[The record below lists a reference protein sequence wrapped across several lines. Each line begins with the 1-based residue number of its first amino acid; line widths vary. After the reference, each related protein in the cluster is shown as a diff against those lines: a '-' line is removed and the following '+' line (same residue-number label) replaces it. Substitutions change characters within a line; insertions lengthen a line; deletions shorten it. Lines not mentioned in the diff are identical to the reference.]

1 MNPFKKLISY
11 FVLLFVLS
19 SCEKEEMLSSSK
31 EIETFKIEASLNSNV
46 LKKDIEGVIGEGKII
61 LQIPKEIDLTNII
74 ATFTYNGKEI
84 LVGSNPQESTVTA
97 NDFSKNVVYTVVAAD
112 GSQADYP
119 VVIEQFDDMGL
130 VLTNLSLKKALNP
143 TLNRDYELI
152 IEENKITKK
161 IIGIEKELI
170 PTFETAATK
179 VLVNGVP
186 LESGKNSI
194 DFSEPVTFTLISEF
208 GSQKEYVVNIEWN
221 TGLPHLFIITENNAP
236 VNSKDDYVQAT
247 IKLDGA
253 DIYEDYEGTTR
264 IRGRGNSTWGM
275 PKKPY
280 RLKLDNKASLLGL
293 SAEKDWILLANYLDG
308 TLMLNAVASKTA
320 QLLEMPYTNTMIP
333 VDVTLNGE
341 YMGNYMFTEHKEVEK
356 NRIDVTNGGILLE
369 LDTYFDEAWQFKSE
383 HYELPVMIQYPELED
398 YLFEEATIERDRIMA
413 DFQILEDAVFDESFP
428 NNNYLDYIDAN
439 ALVNYLIVYNLTRNV
454 EINHPKSTYLHKQ
467 KDGKYMMGPI
477 WDFDWAFDYNGV
489 DTYFQ
494 SSTGSLFRGG
504 NESGTRFFS
513 RFLEDP
519 TIQDLY
525 RDKWSQFKS
534 NKLPELLS
542 YIDEYA
548 ALIEISHALN
558 YQKWQRGS
566 GDIKEDLEK
575 LRSWVENRASYIDDY
590 VIDFK

>member
-1 MNPFKKLISY
+1 MNPFKKLIGY
-11 FVLLFVLS
+11 FVLLFILTG
-19 SCEKEEMLSSSK
+19 CEKEEMLSSSK
-31 EIETFKIEASLNSNV
+31 GIETFKIEASLNSNV

-439 ALVNYLIVYNLTRNV
+439 ALVNYLIVYNLT
-454 EINHPKSTYLHKQ
+454 
-467 KDGKYMMGPI
+467 
-477 WDFDWAFDYNGV
+477 
-489 DTYFQ
+489 
-494 SSTGSLFRGG
+494 
-504 NESGTRFFS
+504 
-513 RFLEDP
+513 
-519 TIQDLY
+519 
-525 RDKWSQFKS
+525 
-534 NKLPELLS
+534 
-542 YIDEYA
+542 
-548 ALIEISHALN
+548 
-558 YQKWQRGS
+558 
-566 GDIKEDLEK
+566 
-575 LRSWVENRASYIDDY
+575 
-590 VIDFK
+590 

>member
-11 FVLLFVLS
+11 FVLLFILTG
-19 SCEKEEMLSSSK
+19 CEKEEMLSSSK
-31 EIETFKIEASLNSNV
+31 EIETFKIEASLNSDV
-46 LKKDIEGVIGEGKII
+46 LKKDIEAVIGEGNII

-74 ATFTYNGKEI
+74 ATFTYTGKEI
-84 LVGSNPQESTVTA
+84 LVGSQPQESTITA
-97 NDFSKNVVYTVVAAD
+97 NDFSKNVVYSTVAAD
-112 GSQADYP
+112 GSQADYS
-119 VVIEQFDDMGL
+119 VIIEQFDDMGL
-130 VLTNLSLKKALNP
+130 ILTNFSLKKTLNP

-152 IEENKITKK
+152 IEENKVTKK
-161 IIGIEKELI
+161 IISIEKELI
-170 PTFETAATK
+170 PTFETPAMK

-186 LESGKNSI
+186 HESGKNSI
-194 DFSEPVTFTLISEF
+194 DFSVPVTFTLISEF
-208 GSQKEYVVNIEWN
+208 GSQKEYVVNIDWN

-247 IKLDGA
+247 LKLDGA

-320 QLLEMPYTNTMIP
+320 QLLGMPYTNTMIP
-333 VDVTLNGE
+333 VDVSLNGE

-383 HYELPVMIQYPELED
+383 HYELPAMIQYPELED
-398 YLFEEATIERDRIMA
+398 YSFEDAVIEKNKIMA
-413 DFQILEDAVFDESFP
+413 DFQIMEDAVFDESFP

-454 EINHPKSTYLHKQ
+454 EINHPKSTYIHKQ

-477 WDFDWAFDYNGV
+477 WDFDWAFDYNGI

-494 SSTGSLFRGG
+494 SSVGSLFRGG

-519 TIQDLY
+519 TIQALY
-525 RDKWSQFKS
+525 REKWSQFTS
-534 NKLPELLS
+534 SMLPQLLS
-542 YIDEYA
+542 YIDDYA
-548 ALIEISHALN
+548 ALIRVSHALN

-566 GDIKEDLEK
+566 GDINDELEK
-575 LRSWVENRASYIDDY
+575 LRPWVENRASYIDDY

>member
-1 MNPFKKLISY
+1 MNPFKKLIGY
-11 FVLLFVLS
+11 FVLLFILTG
-19 SCEKEEMLSSSK
+19 CEKEEMLSSSK
-31 EIETFKIEASLNSNV
+31 GIETFKIEASLNSNV

-194 DFSEPVTFTLISEF
+194 DFSELVTFTLISEF

>member
-1 MNPFKKLISY
+1 MNPFKKLIGY
-11 FVLLFVLS
+11 FVLLFILTG
-19 SCEKEEMLSSSK
+19 CEKEEMLSSSK

-494 SSTGSLFRGG
+494 SSTGPLFRGG

-558 YQKWQRGS
+558 YRKWQRGS
-566 GDIKEDLEK
+566 GDINDDLEK
-575 LRSWVENRASYIDDY
+575 LRTWVENRASYIDDY

>member
-494 SSTGSLFRGG
+494 SSTGPLFRGG

>member
-1 MNPFKKLISY
+1 MNPFKKLIGY
-11 FVLLFVLS
+11 FVLLFILTG
-19 SCEKEEMLSSSK
+19 CEKEEMLSSSK

-494 SSTGSLFRGG
+494 SSTGPLFRGG

>member
-1 MNPFKKLISY
+1 MNPFKKLIGY
-11 FVLLFVLS
+11 FVLLFILTG
-19 SCEKEEMLSSSK
+19 CEKEEMLSSSK

-170 PTFETAATK
+170 PTFEAAATK

-236 VNSKDDYVQAT
+236 VNSKDDYVQ
-247 IKLDGA
+247 
-253 DIYEDYEGTTR
+253 
-264 IRGRGNSTWGM
+264 
-275 PKKPY
+275 
-280 RLKLDNKASLLGL
+280 
-293 SAEKDWILLANYLDG
+293 
-308 TLMLNAVASKTA
+308 
-320 QLLEMPYTNTMIP
+320 
-333 VDVTLNGE
+333 
-341 YMGNYMFTEHKEVEK
+341 
-356 NRIDVTNGGILLE
+356 
-369 LDTYFDEAWQFKSE
+369 
-383 HYELPVMIQYPELED
+383 
-398 YLFEEATIERDRIMA
+398 
-413 DFQILEDAVFDESFP
+413 
-428 NNNYLDYIDAN
+428 
-439 ALVNYLIVYNLTRNV
+439 
-454 EINHPKSTYLHKQ
+454 
-467 KDGKYMMGPI
+467 
-477 WDFDWAFDYNGV
+477 
-489 DTYFQ
+489 
-494 SSTGSLFRGG
+494 
-504 NESGTRFFS
+504 
-513 RFLEDP
+513 
-519 TIQDLY
+519 
-525 RDKWSQFKS
+525 
-534 NKLPELLS
+534 
-542 YIDEYA
+542 
-548 ALIEISHALN
+548 
-558 YQKWQRGS
+558 
-566 GDIKEDLEK
+566 
-575 LRSWVENRASYIDDY
+575 
-590 VIDFK
+590 

>member
-1 MNPFKKLISY
+1 
-11 FVLLFVLS
+11 
-19 SCEKEEMLSSSK
+19 
-31 EIETFKIEASLNSNV
+31 
-46 LKKDIEGVIGEGKII
+46 
-61 LQIPKEIDLTNII
+61 
-74 ATFTYNGKEI
+74 
-84 LVGSNPQESTVTA
+84 
-97 NDFSKNVVYTVVAAD
+97 
-112 GSQADYP
+112 
-119 VVIEQFDDMGL
+119 
-130 VLTNLSLKKALNP
+130 
-143 TLNRDYELI
+143 
-152 IEENKITKK
+152 
-161 IIGIEKELI
+161 
-170 PTFETAATK
+170 
-179 VLVNGVP
+179 
-186 LESGKNSI
+186 
-194 DFSEPVTFTLISEF
+194 
-208 GSQKEYVVNIEWN
+208 
-221 TGLPHLFIITENNAP
+221 
-236 VNSKDDYVQAT
+236 
-247 IKLDGA
+247 
-253 DIYEDYEGTTR
+253 
-264 IRGRGNSTWGM
+264 RGNSTWGM

-489 DTYFQ
+489 DT
-494 SSTGSLFRGG
+494 
-504 NESGTRFFS
+504 
-513 RFLEDP
+513 
-519 TIQDLY
+519 
-525 RDKWSQFKS
+525 
-534 NKLPELLS
+534 
-542 YIDEYA
+542 
-548 ALIEISHALN
+548 
-558 YQKWQRGS
+558 
-566 GDIKEDLEK
+566 
-575 LRSWVENRASYIDDY
+575 
-590 VIDFK
+590 

>member
-1 MNPFKKLISY
+1 MKRFKNLIIF
-11 FVLLFVLS
+11 FVLLHILTG
-19 SCEKEEMLSSSK
+19 CEKDEILSNSK
-31 EIETFKIEASLNSNV
+31 EIETFKIEASLNDEV
-46 LKKDIEGVIGEGKII
+46 LKKDIVGVIEAGKIV
-61 LQIPKEIDLTNII
+61 LHIPKEIDIKNLV
-74 ATFTYNGKEI
+74 ATFTYSGKEALI
-84 LVGSNPQESTVTA
+84 GSTIQESTVSP
-97 NDFSKNVVYTVVAAD
+97 NDFSNNLVYTIKAED
-112 GSQADYP
+112 GSQTDYSII
-119 VVIEQFDDMGL
+119 IESIDDLGL
-130 VLTNLSLKKALNP
+130 ILSNFYIKKEHNP
-143 TLNRDYELI
+143 GFSRDYELKI
-152 IEENKITKK
+152 VENKVTKK
-161 IIGIEKELI
+161 ILSREKNII
-170 PTFETAATK
+170 PTFDTEAIK
-179 VLVNGVP
+179 VTVNGVP

-194 DFSEPVTFTLISEF
+194 DFSESVTLLLTSEY
-208 GSQKEYVVNIEWN
+208 GSQKEYVVNIDWI
-221 TGLPHLFIITENNAP
+221 TGIPHFFIETENNVA

-253 DIYEDYEGTTR
+253 NIYEDYEGSTR
-264 IRGRGNSTWGM
+264 IRGRGNSTWRM

-293 SAEKDWILLANYLDG
+293 SAEKDWILLANYLGG

-356 NRIDVTNGGILLE
+356 NRIDVTNDGILLE
-369 LDTYFDEAWQFKSE
+369 LDTYFDEDWQFKSE

-398 YLFEEATIERDRIMA
+398 YSFEEATIEKNRIMT
-413 DFQILEDAVFDESFP
+413 DFQIMEDAVFDESFP
-428 NNNYLDYIDAN
+428 NNNYLDYIDAD

-504 NESGTRFFS
+504 SESGTRFFK

-519 TIQDLY
+519 IIQDLY
-525 RDKWSQFKS
+525 REKWNQFSS
-534 NKLPELLS
+534 NKLPTLLT
-542 YIDEYA
+542 YLDEYA
-548 ALIEISHALN
+548 GLIEISHAMN

-566 GDIKEDLEK
+566 GDIKDDLDK
-575 LRSWVENRASYIDDY
+575 LRTWIENRASYIDDY